1 MAPMHDE
8 LEEISL
14 EKSMSYVGSNSRVRK
29 EYEAL
34 KAENKRLEAQIA
46 VKDTQ
51 LLSVVGKSGK
61 EVQLE
66 SENKRLEAREAVHV
80 KALEL
85 IADKHGDWTEAF
97 MRQKART
104 ALKQAGEIK

>member
-66 SENKRLEAREAVHV
+66 SENKRLHKALRSIADGPYVGAEPFVLTQVRHIAREA
-80 KALEL
+80 
-85 IADKHGDWTEAF
+85 
-97 MRQKART
+97 
-104 ALKQAGEIK
+104 LK

>member
-1 MAPMHDE
+1 MYCSIRDWMAFLCLKFLGGKM
-8 LEEISL
+8 SL
-14 EKSMSYVGSNSRVRK
+14 K
-29 EYEAL
+29 ET
-34 KAENKRLEAQIA
+34 I
-46 VKDTQ
+46 DT
-51 LLSVVGKSGK
+51 LRANVA
-61 EVQLE
+61 
-66 SENKRLEAREAVHV
+66 RLEAREAVHV